1 MKINIIKKEKEEL
14 LKRERVEFEISFE
27 GATPSIYDV
36 RKELAKELKI
46 DIENLIIRKI
56 MNEYGIM
63 KAVGYAYIY
72 EDKDELVKVE
82 RDYVKKK
89 NRYGEKAIDK
99 NNSEEGADK
108 GNIEGSTKEKT
119 GEESHLQEDEKVK
132 EKKEKGV
139 EGKEEVE
146 KEEEKKEKEEK
157 DVGKEDQSDKDKS
170 DEEAGEK

>member
-46 DIENLIIRKI
+46 DIENLIVRKI
-56 MNEYGIM
+56 MNKYGIM

-72 EDKDELVKVE
+72 ENKDELVKVE

-89 NRYGEKAIDK
+89 NRYGEKSIEK
-99 NNSEEGADK
+99 NTGEGNVDE
-108 GNIEGSTKEKT
+108 GNIEGSTKENT
-119 GEESHLQEDEKVK
+119 DEESHLQKDEKVK

-157 DVGKEDQSDKDKS
+157 DVGKEDQADKDKS
-170 DEEAGEK
+170 DKEDGEE